1 MSIYQYPSLK
11 PRKIE
16 LLAPA
21 GNREKL
27 EMAIHYG
34 ADAVY
39 LAGKNFSLRN
49 FSGNFSINEMAKA
62 IMLSH
67 DNGVKVY
74 VACNIYSRNHE
85 QEAIAAFLK
94 DLEKV
99 KPDGLIVADPAVFR
113 LARRLVPKIPLHI
126 STQANVTNYNAA
138 LFWQELGAKRLIVA
152 RELTLSEIRNIAQ
165 SSRLEIEAFVHGAMC
180 ISYSGRCLLSNT
192 MANRES
198 NRGRCCHP
206 CRFKYY
212 IMEETRPGQ
221 YFPISQDNRGTYIF
235 NSKDLCMLEHLP
247 QMAKAG
253 ITSLK
258 IEGRMKSI
266 HYVATTVKIYRE
278 ALDAYFADPKGFRV
292 QSDWINEL
300 SKVSHRGYCSGF
312 YLNDPN
318 QTSPNLYDL
327 RCTGAI
333 FAGKII
339 SLNKNGKVGVEVRN
353 RLKPGDKVELLPRK
367 GPVRKGQIT
376 SITDMDGNA
385 LNAAQPV
392 NQVML
397 ELDLACD
404 TMDLLRRVDPTS

>member
-1 MSIYQYPSLK
+1 MSIYQYPSSK
-11 PRKIE
+11 TRKIE

-49 FSGNFSINEMAKA
+49 FSDNFSIDEMTEAVTF
-62 IMLSH
+62 SH

-85 QEAIAAFLK
+85 QEAITAFLR

-113 LARRLVPKIPLHI
+113 LARRFVPKIPLHI

-152 RELTLSEIRNIAQ
+152 RELTLSEIREIVQ

-180 ISYSGRCLLSNT
+180 ISYSGRCLLSNA

-198 NRGRCCHP
+198 NRGKCCHP
-206 CRFKYY
+206 CRFKYL

-221 YFPISQDNRGTYIF
+221 YFPISQDDRGTYIF

-247 QMAKAG
+247 QMANAG

-266 HYVATTVKIYRE
+266 HYLATTVKIYRE
-278 ALDAYFADPKGFRV
+278 ALDAYIADPKRFMV

-312 YLNDPN
+312 YLNDPD
-318 QTSPNLYDL
+318 QARPNLYDL
-327 RCTGAI
+327 RCTGTT
-333 FAGKII
+333 FAGKIFA
-339 SLNKNGKVGVEVRN
+339 LNKNGKVGVEVRN
-353 RLKPGDKVELLPRK
+353 RLKPGDKVELLPCK

-376 SITDMDGNA
+376 SITDMDGNI

-404 TMDLLRRVDPTS
+404 TMDILRRIDPTS